1 MYLWLMGESALVI
14 VSFLCLIIG
23 FFGSFLPIL
32 PGTMLSWLGLLLF
45 KFTSYADYGWPT
57 LIVLGLIVVIYQLLD
72 YFLPIYGSKKLGGS
86 KYGMIG
92 ASVGL
97 LVGLIF
103 SPFGLISVI
112 VMPFLGAFLGEFLI
126 QRQHHKKALKSAFG
140 TFVGFMLSTGIGM
153 FITLMFLGFAIWQ
166 FTKGIA

>member
-92 ASVGL
+92 ASLGL

-126 QRQHHKKALKSAFG
+126 QR
-140 TFVGFMLSTGIGM
+140 
-153 FITLMFLGFAIWQ
+153 
-166 FTKGIA
+166 